1 MSANHQARDL
11 AVNLAPNVPFH
22 AAVHTFDGTPAAQRL
37 EIPLQF
43 REFTEAFLIAV
54 VNPPTLDAV
63 PAVALQF
70 LLQVDAQRDAAA
82 AMIAAGEIVMP
93 GCSYRQV
100 IPGWVDKV
108 RLDGAGFAVL
118 SGEVAEVTARV
129 IVYRMDRCQM
139 QRWQG
144 PR

>member
-11 AVNLAPNVPFH
+11 AANLAPNTPFH
-22 AAVHTFDGTPAAQRL
+22 ARQYTFGESTEQQRV

-43 REFTEAFLIAV
+43 REFTEAFLVAI

-70 LLQVDAQRDAAA
+70 LLQVDAQRDTAT
-82 AMIAAGEIVMP
+82 AMIEAGEIVMP

-100 IPGWVDKV
+100 LPGWVDKV
-108 RLDGAGFAVL
+108 RLDAVPFAVL
-118 SGEVAEVTARV
+118 TGERAPLTARV